1 VYTKHEISCPRNI
14 ALFILILDAKWGW
27 VDNADSRPF
36 YYQGRD
42 PVPIL
47 EEVDWTTGPVWKGR
61 REENLFS
68 QMSSNNGPSSP

>member
-47 EEVDWTTGPVWKGR
+47 EEVNWTTGPV
-61 REENLFS
+61 
-68 QMSSNNGPSSP
+68 